1 MSEKTSVPTHI
12 GFVLDGN
19 RRWAREHNLPLV
31 EGHRQGLEVFKDVSL
46 AAFDRGVKVVS
57 AYIFSTENWKRTE
70 EEVSYLM
77 ALVIKAVEKHLKTFD
92 EAGIRLVHIG
102 SREGVSQKVL
112 DAIDKSVQKTKD
124 NKKGTLALCF
134 NYGGKPEIVDAVKEI
149 VTAGIKA
156 EDVSAELIE
165 QKLYASEIPLLDLL
179 IRTSGEHR
187 TSGFMMWRA
196 DYAELMFVDKNWP
209 DFGVEDLDEA
219 LSEYK
224 QRNRRFG
231 A

>member
-1 MSEKTSVPTHI
+1 MSDQNSLPVHI

-31 EGHRQGLEVFKDVSL
+31 EGHRQGLEAFKNVSL
-46 AAFDRGVKVVS
+46 AAFERGVKVVS

-92 EAGIRLVHIG
+92 EAGIRLVHVG

-112 DAIDKSVQKTKD
+112 DAIDKSVEKTKD
-124 NKKGTLALCF
+124 NTNGTLALCF
-134 NYGGKPEIVDAVKEI
+134 NYGGKPEIVNAVKQI
-149 VTAGIKA
+149 VAAGTRA
-156 EDVSAELIE
+156 EDVSAALIE
-165 QKLYASEIPLLDLL
+165 QKLYAPEIPPLDLL

-187 TSGFMMWRA
+187 TSGFMMWRS

-209 DFGVEDLDEA
+209 DYSIEDLDGA
-219 LSEYK
+219 LEEYK

-231 A
+231 E